1 MQPLQYHLRD
11 PAAKD
16 NSMTHAG
23 AVPSNLDAAITMRSA
38 ETELRNGFGN
48 CSSKTGSRRQTEK
61 KTILKHF
68 SKGILK
74 GKLIAPKF
82 RKSTDKSLS
91 QPSCSHS
98 NTFMCPCLFS
108 ADNAT
113 RKNIRKKKH
122 LFLHRLTFSYIFLCL
137 QAPLVCLVV
146 IKLRSVR
153 GIARYPAL
161 DASHGCSSADAALGQ
176 EPLRRMGMWSKW
188 LSDVICIC
196 AYCASEC
203 FRNHQKSKQHKIT

>member
-122 LFLHRLTFSYIFLCL
+122 TYFYIVLHFLTFSCAFKRLLFVLLSSNSGLCEASL
-137 QAPLVCLVV
+137 GTLPWM
-146 IKLRSVR
+146 
-153 GIARYPAL
+153 PA
-161 DASHGCSSADAALGQ
+161 
-176 EPLRRMGMWSKW
+176 M
-188 LSDVICIC
+188 DVPVLMLP
-196 AYCASEC
+196 
-203 FRNHQKSKQHKIT
+203 